1 MKLENGL
8 LIFGELVIRELS
20 RQIKCF
26 PWLCGNF
33 KFIWRVDLIAHIDQK
48 PLQFQLLAIS
58 FDFLAVSVRLS
69 NAASYSD
76 QLPG

>member
-20 RQIKCF
+20 WKIKCF
-26 PWLCGNF
+26 PRLCGNF
-33 KFIWRVDLIAHIDQK
+33 KLIWRVDLIADIDQK
-48 PLQFQLLAIS
+48 PLQFQFKAIS
-58 FDFLAVSVRLS
+58 FDFLAISVRLS